1 MNLKELF
8 GKKKSEET
16 ISGKKIV
23 SYSGDF
29 IFKDVPLMKV
39 ETMLLAGVGV
49 LAFFG
54 IIISRIFGFMVTSYQ
69 DKVEPQVFSE
79 IATIINNVNQIN
91 LLVILFVLLIP
102 CAIFAYKFYVL
113 YPRKDKLIV
122 RRRYAS
128 GAVRNSVEP
137 IVNGVIKFSVKPE
150 LHDEMTI
157 MYPGKNWDLNINRPV
172 IDLKEG
178 HTTNSE
184 LYSDSDYSRDAQEL
198 NDLMTL
204 RFNTGYECGYY
215 DAKNEV
221 KGKPFNKTMLMVGV
235 VVLGLG
241 ALAVMFVLKNP
252 GLLGGA

>member
-1 MNLKELF
+1 MNLKDLF
-8 GKKKSEET
+8 KKKDKET
-16 ISGKKIV
+16 IVGKPIV

-29 IFKDVPLMKV
+29 IFKDLPLMKI
-39 ETMLLAGVGV
+39 ETLLIAGVGV

-54 IIISRIFGFMVTSYQ
+54 IIISRIFGFMITNYQ
-69 DKVEPQVFSE
+69 NKVDPTVFNE
-79 IATIINNVNQIN
+79 IAVIINNVNSIN
-91 LLVILFVLLIP
+91 LMTILLVLLVP
-102 CAIFAYKFYVL
+102 SAIFAYKFMVL
-113 YPRKDKLIV
+113 YPRKDKHIV

-137 IVNGVIKFSVKPE
+137 IVNNTIKFSTNPE
-150 LHDEMTI
+150 AHDEMSI
-157 MYPGKNWDLNINRPV
+157 LYPGKNWDITINRPV

-184 LYSDSDYSRDAQEL
+184 LFTDEDYSRDAQEL

-221 KGKPFNKTMLMVGV
+221 KGKPLNKKMLMVVV

-241 ALAVMFVLKNP
+241 ALVAMYVMKNP